1 MFLKE
6 EGAWGWEWG
15 ACDFG
20 PPRVITF
27 RSDGSDGGN
36 EPKSVV
42 ARAVRVA
49 LTVTDKAERS
59 NCMKLCLRL
68 GQSCSEIDSMIQ
80 EAFGNKPVGRT
91 QVTEWFRLFKKGT
104 DVSHK

>member
-1 MFLKE
+1 MPATRFRAQSLGAVQLDCEAFL
-6 EGAWGWEWG
+6 
-15 ACDFG
+15 
-20 PPRVITF
+20 TTL
-27 RSDGSDGGN
+27 GG
-36 EPKSVV
+36 
-42 ARAVRVA
+42 R
-49 LTVTDKAERS
+49 
-59 NCMKLCLRL
+59 LCLRL